1 MTDDDIVGIRMTTP
15 GDIKAFARAIEKKVR
30 AEMNI
35 VTINNKHYNL
45 NAIVKIHDR
54 QVYFNDGKSET
65 FTEPE
70 IQELFRWLFNEPRPD
85 ISAETDKVLGINRA
99 IKETREDLGIA
110 KPKKAVK
117 KCKTNCGDY
126 ACDTGCK
133 K

>member
-45 NAIVKIHDR
+45 SAIVKIHDR

-70 IQELFRWLFNEPRPD
+70 IQELFSWLFNESN
-85 ISAETDKVLGINRA
+85 ILEMV
-99 IKETREDLGIA
+99 KETKEDLA
-110 KPKKAVK
+110 PVKPKKVVK
-117 KCKTNCGDY
+117 KK
-126 ACDTGCK
+126 
-133 K
+133 